1 MIEAWVMLERLLQLD
16 DLRNIDSPEKI
27 ASLFKR
33 LGYNAEAQPLDI
45 EDLQLP
51 SRSGFVKWFVSS
63 MKVR

>member
-1 MIEAWVMLERLLQLD
+1 MSERLLQLD
-16 DLRNIDSPEKI
+16 DLRNIDSLEKI

-51 SRSGFVKWFVSS
+51 G
-63 MKVR
+63 